1 MALTPRTTRGGHQ
14 ALASVRCRRAGRIG
28 GAESAS
34 IQRARIFWDRKD
46 PKAGRLV
53 GEARLTVEGPDA
65 RDYDLHSCAVPLNNL
80 RCRSVCVCER
90 AIDAAATDPQLLGD
104 VSDFLSL
111 SE

>member
-65 RDYDLHSCAVPLNNL
+65 RDHDLHSRAVPLNNS
-80 RCRSVCVCER
+80 RCRSVCER
-90 AIDAAATDPQLLGD
+90 TIDAAATDPQLLGD
-104 VSDFLSL
+104 VRDFLSF